1 MSYRTVDLVLF
12 LVANLVN
19 LLIVAIM
26 LSRPLGRKDLER
38 RLGLVV
44 IACALP
50 VGLAVVLNAV
60 GKREWW
66 AVVLPLP
73 LLLHFVVELLLDYV
87 LRFEFRKTRWLGPYL
102 LIFYAGQMGM
112 IGYSFLAFDRWGFVT
127 LGTYFLSLAATGYS
141 YSRVGHG

>member
-1 MSYRTVDLVLF
+1 
-12 LVANLVN
+12 VN

-38 RLGLVV
+38 KLGLAVV
-44 IACALP
+44 ACALP
-50 VGLAVVLNAV
+50 VGLAVVLNAL
-60 GKREWW
+60 GGREWW

-73 LLLHFVVELLLDYV
+73 LLLHFGVELFLDYV

-112 IGYSFLAFDRWGFVT
+112 IG
-127 LGTYFLSLAATGYS
+127 
-141 YSRVGHG
+141 